1 LARLANPGRGHMVAL
16 RESFHGRTLGS
27 LSLTG
32 HDAYRTPFEPL
43 MPGVTFIDP
52 NDVTALEGAVT
63 EKTSAIFLEPV
74 MGEGGII
81 PLTHEFLAAAR
92 KAADRTG
99 AILIFDEIQCGF
111 GRTGTFFAFEHSGV
125 VPDIVTLAKPL
136 GGGLPLGAVLT
147 GPAIEGVVKPGHH
160 GTTFGGNP
168 VACHLG
174 LAVLDEIA
182 KSALLGRVAEQGQW
196 LGGQLRALQARV
208 PSLVE
213 VRC

>member
-1 LARLANPGRGHMVAL
+1 
-16 RESFHGRTLGS
+16 E
-27 LSLTG
+27 
-32 HDAYRTPFEPL
+32 PFAPL
-43 MPGVTFIDP
+43 VPGVTFVAP
-52 NDVTALEGAVT
+52 NDVAALEAAVDANT
-63 EKTSAIFLEPV
+63 AAIFLEPV

-81 PLTHEFLAAAR
+81 PLSDEFLFAAR
-92 KAADRTG
+92 RVADKTS
-99 AILIFDEIQCGF
+99 ALLVFDEIQCGL
-111 GRTGTFFAFEHSGV
+111 GRTGHLFAFQKSGV
-125 VPDIVTLAKPL
+125 TPDIITLAKPL

-147 GPAIEGVVKPGHH
+147 GAALEGVVKPGHH

-168 VACHLG
+168 IACRLG
-174 LAVLDEIA
+174 TVVLEEIE